1 MENKTFAKTVDT
13 LDRILHVQQPL
24 EPSTARCCC
33 LRRDNMI
40 EHASIF
46 WASTCKPDCHAVN
59 WELPSEVSGD
69 TFSNNIL
76 SVWRNLEIIW
86 CFKIMCG
93 MQRTKPRVKATTTSI
108 SKNDQKKWTWKTS
121 KPFLTPVLAA
131 PPPPATIRWRG
142 EIYIKITFKKIFFK
156 SPAVFGLIM
165 DNDGVKGLLVTEF
178 WLVPTV
184 HELMYIESWWC
195 GILTVVWHQQ
205 FILGYRCDGIE
216 GEVDPAEQLRLL
228 SHPRSVCNRCTMSI
242 YICTKYIYLPL
253 YMVLPISIHC
263 LFCSKRPR
271 FNSLTS
277 HDDHV
282 SRRPQSTN
290 DFQRRRRKKNKVQA
304 CSKPTTKTK
313 TSSIWEGWWLMGQ

>member
-76 SVWRNLEIIW
+76 SVWRNLEIICIW

-142 EIYIKITFKKIFFK
+142 EIYIKLTFKKYSSNLLQF
-156 SPAVFGLIM
+156 
-165 DNDGVKGLLVTEF
+165 DNG
-178 WLVPTV
+178 
-184 HELMYIESWWC
+184 
-195 GILTVVWHQQ
+195 
-205 FILGYRCDGIE
+205 
-216 GEVDPAEQLRLL
+216 
-228 SHPRSVCNRCTMSI
+228 
-242 YICTKYIYLPL
+242 
-253 YMVLPISIHC
+253 
-263 LFCSKRPR
+263 
-271 FNSLTS
+271 
-277 HDDHV
+277 
-282 SRRPQSTN
+282 
-290 DFQRRRRKKNKVQA
+290 
-304 CSKPTTKTK
+304 
-313 TSSIWEGWWLMGQ
+313 